1 MPDYIAFLRAIN
13 LGAKRKFP
21 KADIVAATEAA
32 GMTDVA
38 THINTGNVRFTTS
51 MRSPAKVRA
60 ALQDAYLADR
70 GFDVPAIVFTPAEIR
85 AITERGTQLRAV
97 NEEGSRHYVQ
107 LFHEPPPQAAVEAA
121 QRLGTSGEKLVVEG
135 RAAYA
140 LLPEVAGSRLTNSK
154 EYAAL
159 GVGTARTITV
169 LQAIVAKWC

>member
-13 LGAKRKFP
+13 LGANRKFP
-21 KADIVAATEAA
+21 KADIIAATEAA
-32 GMTDVA
+32 GMTEVA

-70 GFDVPAIVFTPAEIR
+70 GFAVPTVVFTPEEVR
-85 AITERGTQLRAV
+85 AITTRGSELRPVNRDGER
-97 NEEGSRHYVQ
+97 NYVQ
-107 LFHEPPPQAAVEAA
+107 LFHEPPPQSAVEAVEA
-121 QRLGTSGEKLVVEG
+121 LQFPGERVVVEG

-140 LLPEVAGSRLTNSK
+140 LVSSVQGAGVINTK

-159 GVGTARTITV
+159 GEGTSRTITV
-169 LQAIVAKWC
+169 LQAITSKWC